1 MPLGQFTFVNS
12 LHNLSATAILPAIL
26 PYSDN
31 FGLFYKL
38 WPGSMSPTH
47 NPHSSS
53 SALCIFALVGPEQ
66 ETVGTGIEALEG
78 LQAQHSILI
87 GDTGQ
92 GKSWILNLLLL
103 LTRSDGEY
111 GTAGW
116 QLLRDKLEGGL
127 EAVNDAQASAIST
140 AVETS

>member
-1 MPLGQFTFVNS
+1 MPV
-12 LHNLSATAILPAIL
+12 ILPAHNTYSL
-26 PYSDN
+26 PLCV
-31 FGLFYKL
+31 FLPCL
-38 WPGSMSPTH
+38 
-47 NPHSSS
+47 PH
-53 SALCIFALVGPEQ
+53 EQ

-103 LTRSDGEY
+103 LTTSDGEY

-116 QLLRDKLEGGL
+116 QLLRDKLVEGL

-140 AVETS
+140 AVETFLMLDWLRLWLVEYMIALKWLLTCNINSVVLRWGGRPW